1 MDTQLSTTTSAGT
14 MANEY
19 ATEHIFADFNSR
31 KASNTRSA
39 YHADLSAF
47 AAFLNTV
54 GIVVTAEDL
63 QANPTAWQPVTW
75 GLVAAFVR
83 WQLQGSAAT
92 GSIARR
98 LACIKRYARL
108 AQQAGAVD
116 ATEALKIAAVDGY
129 SGREAKEIDQARTQT
144 GTAVRQSTKKAQ
156 AVTLTVDQAK
166 SLKTQPDTPQGRR
179 DALLMCLLLDHG
191 LRAGEVAGLEVTA
204 IDLDAKTLHFYREKV
219 GKVQTHRLTA
229 DTLRA
234 ARAWLETDAHAL
246 GPLFRGSRKGGSLT
260 DASMTR
266 VSISERV
273 RTLGSTIGI
282 ENLSAHD
289 CRHYWATRAASK
301 GTPMQA
307 LRDAGGWSSLAM
319 PNRYIEAQV
328 ISNDG
333 VLL

>member
-1 MDTQLSTTTSAGT
+1 M
-14 MANEY
+14 
-19 ATEHIFADFNSR
+19 
-31 KASNTRSA
+31 
-39 YHADLSAF
+39 
-47 AAFLNTV
+47 
-54 GIVVTAEDL
+54 
-63 QANPTAWQPVTW
+63 
-75 GLVAAFVR
+75 
-83 WQLQGSAAT
+83 
-92 GSIARR
+92 
-98 LACIKRYARL
+98 
-108 AQQAGAVD
+108 
-116 ATEALKIAAVDGY
+116 
-129 SGREAKEIDQARTQT
+129 
-144 GTAVRQSTKKAQ
+144 
-156 AVTLTVDQAK
+156 TVDQAK